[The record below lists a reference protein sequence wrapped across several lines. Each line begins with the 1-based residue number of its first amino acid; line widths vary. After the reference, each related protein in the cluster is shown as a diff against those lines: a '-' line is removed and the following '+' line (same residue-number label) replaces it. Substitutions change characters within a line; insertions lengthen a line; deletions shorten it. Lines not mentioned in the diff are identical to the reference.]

1 MLFSVVVLSAHAV
14 TSAEGGDLSWC
25 VLCSLHEPAQ
35 PPSDQT
41 RILGTWRIIGSIGSE
56 EVPKE
61 ALGTEIEFTADFMIL
76 KPKNAD
82 GPGDWIKLR
91 YELDP
96 AHTPKHI
103 DTRHQL
109 SSEEKP
115 IVQLGI
121 YRLEND
127 KLRFG
132 LASAGQPRPDDFR
145 GIPQAFLLEFVE
157 EP

>member
-82 GPGDWIKLR
+82 GPGDWIK
-91 YELDP
+91 
-96 AHTPKHI
+96 
-103 DTRHQL
+103 
-109 SSEEKP
+109 KP